1 MNCQEAR
8 NLFEEAID
16 HALAGARKR
25 KFDLHLQ
32 RCSSCRAL
40 YDTEVRE
47 HTELFRAF
55 KDFSAEALPSHSQMV
70 ARLVAAH
77 RPATRLP
84 WYRRMPRWMKFAA
97 ALVLCVGTVAL
108 ARQITDLVV
117 ERNAFKDNE
126 ETEEPGAVLINAK
139 IISDLMGKL
148 SGEVFLYEE
157 GKEVF
162 VKSGDL
168 NVYNMPKMNVD
179 DYPAFPELDAKE
191 KIEMTD
197 AAFNDLVYMTE
208 FACATD
214 HSRIKTILS
223 CFFSTL

>member
-126 ETEEPGAVLINAK
+126 ETEISGKGNSMSSLTLEEAK
-139 IISDLMGKL
+139 TVPNRDTPYRWGR
-148 SGEVFLYEE
+148 
-157 GKEVF
+157 
-162 VKSGDL
+162 
-168 NVYNMPKMNVD
+168 
-179 DYPAFPELDAKE
+179 
-191 KIEMTD
+191 
-197 AAFNDLVYMTE
+197 
-208 FACATD
+208 FAE
-214 HSRIKTILS
+214 
-223 CFFSTL
+223 